1 MKGDYNKNYFYKENI
16 KVFVNV
22 IIFYFIIRWSCNFIN
37 NVIIIDI
44 FIDKL
49 DIDKKSCMFIK

>member
-22 IIFYFIIRWSCNFIN
+22 IIFYFIIRCNFIN
-37 NVIIIDI
+37 NVIISDI
-44 FIDKL
+44 FIDK
-49 DIDKKSCMFIK
+49 KKLYVYKVKL

>member
-44 FIDKL
+44 FIDK
-49 DIDKKSCMFIK
+49 KKLYVYKVKL

>member
-22 IIFYFIIRWSCNFIN
+22 INFYFIIRWSCNFIN